1 MIFFTHVFKNIW
13 FTVILNFPGEHPRL
27 DQMGVPPPG
36 HKERGEY
43 GELALMYTSTL
54 TWNPSC
60 QSQFLFVETVILWR
74 RSNRSFGL

>member
-1 MIFFTHVFKNIW
+1 MIFFRHVFKNIW
-13 FTVILNFPGEHPRL
+13 FTIFPVSIPVLIKWESPRR
-27 DQMGVPPPG
+27 GIS
-36 HKERGEY
+36 HYKERGEY